1 MLKFEEFK
9 NAVNGIQYDMEN
21 DMLYVSNG
29 NVSAAIG
36 NPFDKADTYEAGLE
50 LEERAEAN
58 EDVWWDLYNDYAA
71 ENTEAQI
78 IVTTA
83 DKWIDGSGFETRGAI
98 LSREIIEDDLPITCD
113 DIEPLDDDEFTM
125 ADNEDYKICIYIY
138 NSEELEEAGIDYDQT
153 GYWMKG

>member
-9 NAVNGIQYDMEN
+9 DYVGGIMYDGEN
-21 DMLYVSNG
+21 DQLYCHNG
-29 NVSAAIG
+29 SVYAAIG
-36 NPFDKADTYEAGLE
+36 NPYGKAETYEAGVE
-50 LEERAEAN
+50 LEERAEAS

-113 DIEPLDDDEFTM
+113 DIDPLDDDEFEM